1 MKITVLHPMI
11 VIGIA
16 LFCLSGCGGD
26 SGEPSSARVKD
37 AEGEAETTG
46 DSIKRYDITDLP
58 PVDEPLQRPLDGGRL
73 AICPPADWGFFSQAN
88 YLVVFAKG
96 KVSELPRMTVA
107 VIESPY
113 GSEDTTED
121 NAQALA
127 KNIQQKLA
135 KDKKNIREKPKPV
148 ILADRVWIRHVRQ
161 VSQGG
166 SPCAVQSLQI
176 VRDGR
181 LYSLE
186 MFSAAKDDSPS
197 SMAVAVS
204 KVRDTAYTVAANA
217 KFTKEAGAPP
227 DVPATTEGKPAEK
240 PSESKPA
247 ETTPSE
253 TKPVAP
259 PPAEKPA
266 EPKPAE
272 KKTE

>member
-1 MKITVLHPMI
+1 MRITVLHLI
-11 VIGIA
+11 AVTGIA

-37 AEGEAETTG
+37 SVGEAETSG
-46 DSIKRYDITDLP
+46 NEIRRHDIADLP
-58 PVDEPLQRPLDGGRL
+58 PVDEPLQRPLDEGRL
-73 AICPPADWGFFSQAN
+73 AICPPADWGFFPQAN

-107 VIESPY
+107 AIDSPY

-148 ILADRVWIRHVRQ
+148 ILADRVWVRHVRQ

-186 MFSAAKDDSPS
+186 MFSAAKDDSPAS
-197 SMAVAVS
+197 LAAAVG
-204 KVRDTAYTVAANA
+204 KDRDTAYTVAANA
-217 KFTKEAGAPP
+217 KFTKESGDTPAIPPAP
-227 DVPATTEGKPAEK
+227 TEEKPAEK
-240 PSESKPA
+240 TPPEAKP
-247 ETTPSE
+247 T
-253 TKPVAP
+253 V
-259 PPAEKPA
+259 PPAEKPP
-266 EPKPAE
+266 EPKPTE

>member
-1 MKITVLHPMI
+1 MVVT
-11 VIGIA
+11 GIA
-16 LFCLSGCGGD
+16 LFWLSGCGGEN
-26 SGEPSSARVKD
+26 GEPPSARVQD
-37 AEGEAETTG
+37 AEGDAETPG
-46 DSIKRYDITDLP
+46 SEIKHYDIADLP

-73 AICPPADWGFFSQAN
+73 AICPPADWGFFSQAH

-107 VIESPY
+107 AIDSPY

-121 NAQALA
+121 NAQALT

-148 ILADRVWIRHVRQ
+148 ILAGRVWVRHVRQ

-166 SPCAVQSLQI
+166 SPCAVQSLQM

-186 MFSAAKDDSPS
+186 MFSAAKDDSPAS
-197 SMAVAVS
+197 LAAAVS
-204 KVRDTAYTVAANA
+204 KDRDTAYTVAANA
-217 KFTKEAGAPP
+217 KFTKESGDTPAVPP
-227 DVPATTEGKPAEK
+227 AQTDEKPAEK
-240 PSESKPA
+240 
-247 ETTPSE
+247 TPPE
-253 TKPVAP
+253 TKPTV
-259 PPAEKPA
+259 PPAEKPP

-272 KKTE
+272 QKTE

>member
-1 MKITVLHPMI
+1 MVVT
-11 VIGIA
+11 GIA
-16 LFCLSGCGGD
+16 LFWLSGCGGEN
-26 SGEPSSARVKD
+26 GEPPSARVQD
-37 AEGEAETTG
+37 AESDAETPG
-46 DSIKRYDITDLP
+46 SEIKHYDIADLP

-73 AICPPADWGFFSQAN
+73 AICPPADWGFFSQAH

-107 VIESPY
+107 AIDSPY

-121 NAQALA
+121 NAQALT

-148 ILADRVWIRHVRQ
+148 ILAGRVWVRHVRQ

-166 SPCAVQSLQI
+166 SPCAVQSLQM

-186 MFSAAKDDSPS
+186 MFSAAKDDSPAS
-197 SMAVAVS
+197 LAAAVS
-204 KVRDTAYTVAANA
+204 KDRDTAYTVAANA
-217 KFTKEAGAPP
+217 KFTKESGDTPAVPP
-227 DVPATTEGKPAEK
+227 AQTDEKPAE
-240 PSESKPA
+240 
-247 ETTPSE
+247 ETPPE
-253 TKPVAP
+253 TKPTV
-259 PPAEKPA
+259 PPAEKPP

>member
-1 MKITVLHPMI
+1 MVVT
-11 VIGIA
+11 GIA
-16 LFCLSGCGGD
+16 LFWLSGCGGEN
-26 SGEPSSARVKD
+26 GEPPSARVQD
-37 AEGEAETTG
+37 AEGDAETPG
-46 DSIKRYDITDLP
+46 SEIKHYDIADLP

-73 AICPPADWGFFSQAN
+73 AICPPADWGFFSQAH

-107 VIESPY
+107 AIDSPY

-121 NAQALA
+121 NAQALT

-148 ILADRVWIRHVRQ
+148 ILAGRVWVRHVRQ

-166 SPCAVQSLQI
+166 SPCAVQSLQM

-186 MFSAAKDDSPS
+186 MFSAAKDDSPAS
-197 SMAVAVS
+197 LAAAVS
-204 KVRDTAYTVAANA
+204 KDRDTAYTVAANA
-217 KFTKEAGAPP
+217 KFTKESGDTPAVPP
-227 DVPATTEGKPAEK
+227 AQTDEKPAE
-240 PSESKPA
+240 
-247 ETTPSE
+247 ETPPE
-253 TKPVAP
+253 TKPTV
-259 PPAEKPA
+259 PPAEKPP
-266 EPKPAE
+266 EPKPTE

>member
-1 MKITVLHPMI
+1 MRITALHLM
-11 VIGIA
+11 VVTGIA
-16 LFCLSGCGGD
+16 LFWLSGCGGEN
-26 SGEPSSARVKD
+26 GEPPSARVQD
-37 AEGEAETTG
+37 AESDAETPG
-46 DSIKRYDITDLP
+46 SEIKHYDIADLP

-73 AICPPADWGFFSQAN
+73 AICPPADWGFFSQAH

-107 VIESPY
+107 AIDSPY

-121 NAQALA
+121 NAQALT
-127 KNIQQKLA
+127 KNIRQKLA
-135 KDKKNIREKPKPV
+135 KDKKNIREKPKQV
-148 ILADRVWIRHVRQ
+148 ILAGRVWVRHVRQ

-166 SPCAVQSLQI
+166 SPCAVQSLQM

-186 MFSAAKDDSPS
+186 MFSAAKDDSPAS
-197 SMAVAVS
+197 LAAAVS
-204 KVRDTAYTVAANA
+204 KDRDTAYTVAANA
-217 KFTKEAGAPP
+217 KFTKEAGASP
-227 DVPATTEGKPAEK
+227 DAPAATEDK

-247 ETTPSE
+247 ETTPAE

-259 PPAEKPA
+259 SAAEKPA